1 MFKRLIILFLL
12 PKNIARESFKTTI
25 LENICYGGFIVVRLY
40 KYLRNIQLNPPR
52 VLALG
57 FGALILL
64 GAILLN
70 LPIASKSGESIGFIN
85 SLFTSASAVCV
96 TGLVVVNTAEYWS
109 LFGQIVIISLIQMG
123 GLGFM
128 TMATIVAM
136 LMGKKISLKE
146 RLVIKEQLN
155 RDNISG
161 LVKLTRYVVFST
173 LLIELIGTIL
183 LSTRFIP
190 LYGFVTGLW
199 YSVFHSISAFCNA
212 GFDILGESISPFVGD
227 FIINITIAS
236 LIIIGGLGFNVYID
250 ISQKKSFK
258 KLHLHSKLVIV
269 ITLVL
274 IFSGMFLILLVEWN
288 NPDTLAHLSTG
299 DKLLASFFQSV
310 IARTAGF
317 NSVDISKL
325 YDTTGFILIILMYIG
340 GSPGSTAGG
349 IKTTTFGTIILTTL
363 TVVRGNKDVS
373 VFNRRISQDVINRA
387 LAIATIGLAL
397 ILTVS
402 LLLTLTE
409 EGNFLDLLFETT
421 SAFGTVGLTRGIT
434 PNLSNFGKIIISI
447 TMYLG
452 RVGPLTMAFA
462 FYQKQ
467 KQPLYRHC
475 EGNIIVG

>member
-1 MFKRLIILFLL
+1 MAILSKYL
-12 PKNIARESFKTTI
+12 KNIR
-25 LENICYGGFIVVRLY
+25 
-40 KYLRNIQLNPPR
+40 LNPPR

-57 FGALILL
+57 FGTLILI

-70 LPIASKSGESIGFIN
+70 LPIASQNGESIGFIN
-85 SLFTSASAVCV
+85 SFFTSASAVCV
-96 TGLVVVNTAEYWS
+96 TGLVVVNTAKHWS
-109 LFGQIVIISLIQMG
+109 LFGKIVIIILIQIG

-146 RLVIKEQLN
+146 RLIIKEQLN
-155 RDNISG
+155 QENISG
-161 LVKLTRYVVFST
+161 LVRLTRYVIFST
-173 LLIELIGTIL
+173 LLIELIGAIL
-183 LSTRFIP
+183 LSTKFIP
-190 LYGFVTGLW
+190 RYGTIKGIWF
-199 YSVFHSISAFCNA
+199 SIFHSISAFCNA
-212 GFDILGESISPFVGD
+212 GFDIIGESIVPFVGD
-227 FIINITIAS
+227 FIINITIAL

-250 ISQKKSFK
+250 ISQRKSFK
-258 KLHLHSKLVIV
+258 RLHLHSKLVIV
-269 ITLVL
+269 ITLIL
-274 IFSGMFLILLVEWN
+274 IFTGMFLILLVERH
-288 NPDTLAHLSTG
+288 NPDTLASLSTG

-349 IKTTTFGTIILTTL
+349 IKTTTFSTIILTTMA
-363 TVVRGNKDVS
+363 VVRGNKDVS
-373 VFNRRISQDVINRA
+373 VFNRRLNQDIINRA

-402 LLLTLTE
+402 LILTLTE

-434 PNLSNFGKIIISI
+434 PNLSNVGKILITI

-462 FYQKQ
+462 FSQRQ